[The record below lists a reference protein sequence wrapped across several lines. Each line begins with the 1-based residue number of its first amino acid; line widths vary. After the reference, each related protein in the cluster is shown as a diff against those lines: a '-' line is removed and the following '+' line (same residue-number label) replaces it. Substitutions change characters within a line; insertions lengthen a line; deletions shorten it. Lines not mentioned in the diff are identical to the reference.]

1 MGIGKLLRRLR
12 GLAGVGVTWGAMWAG
27 IGAGIGLVIGI
38 VEPDVWRWSN
48 PIIEWAYG
56 MGLYGFV
63 SGVGFGTLLSLK
75 EGRKRLFDLSLG
87 RVALWGLL
95 SSAAVPVIFS
105 MLGVFG
111 VAGGKRC
118 RHHRGD
124 GRNGIPRRDVR
135 TRLGRDCPLG
145 SAEARGGDRPSTGR
159 SRRVLKSRCEGARV
173 PGFGRA

>member
-1 MGIGKLLRRLR
+1 MGKLLRRLR
-12 GLAGVGVTWGAMWAG
+12 GLAGVGITWGAMWAG
-27 IGAGIGLVIGI
+27 IGAGIGLIIGI
-38 VEPDVWRWSN
+38 VDPDVWRWTN

-95 SSAAVPVIFS
+95 GSAAVPVIFY

-111 VAGGKRC
+111 VAGASAVDIIEAMIVTGFLGGTFAPGSVAIARSA
-118 RHHRGD
+118 
-124 GRNGIPRRDVR
+124 
-135 TRLGRDCPLG
+135 RL
-145 SAEARGGDRPSTGR
+145 
-159 SRRVLKSRCEGARV
+159 K
-173 PGFGRA
+173 PGEEMGLLLDDPAGF